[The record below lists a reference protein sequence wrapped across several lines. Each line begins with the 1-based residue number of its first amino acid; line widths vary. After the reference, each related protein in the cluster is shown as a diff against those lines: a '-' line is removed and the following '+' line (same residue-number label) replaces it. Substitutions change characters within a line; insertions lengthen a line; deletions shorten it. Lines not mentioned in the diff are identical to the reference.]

1 MNSKPL
7 ICVAGDDQSEYV
19 YVSAC
24 IGHFFHK
31 RIHQC
36 NYTPASNQ
44 ERQELRLRPFISLTL
59 SMKVKYR

>member
-24 IGHFFHK
+24 IGHFF
-31 RIHQC
+31 I
-36 NYTPASNQ
+36 NGSTSAIT
-44 ERQELRLRPFISLTL
+44 RQLQIKKGRNSDSVHLYLLP
-59 SMKVKYR
+59 YQ